1 MTCYGPEGRAIQGW
15 VNVGVA
21 VLGCWVR
28 HCRVFLAV
36 EAVELS
42 VLRRLQNFSEF
53 IRERM

>member
-1 MTCYGPEGRAIQGW
+1 MVPKDWQCKGW

-42 VLRRLQNFSEF
+42 VLRRLQDFSEF